1 MRLTPHE
8 VRIIRETTREVF
20 GPDASVRLFGSRTD
34 DQARGGDIDLLVES
48 EAPIADRFH
57 KELELGA
64 KLQMRLG
71 GSTDRHP
78 GDRPRCPVTA
88 DSPAGATYRDRTMNT
103 NEPLFSPEERLLQTL
118 TLLYREGQHLQF
130 SHQRLASQ
138 MIDAAWAWR
147 LEQDP
152 MLAVEVDA
160 FASRFGRMQ
169 DTIGEKLLPRWL
181 TALEETP
188 GSLIEVLN
196 RAERLG
202 VVTSASDW
210 ISIRRLRNKLI
221 HEYMQDPAQLAQAL
235 VDALM
240 AVPMLFETYNR
251 VRAYSMANLNLDSLA
266 LPGPL
271 SVD

>member
-1 MRLTPHE
+1 
-8 VRIIRETTREVF
+8 
-20 GPDASVRLFGSRTD
+20 
-34 DQARGGDIDLLVES
+34 
-48 EAPIADRFH
+48 
-57 KELELGA
+57 
-64 KLQMRLG
+64 
-71 GSTDRHP
+71 
-78 GDRPRCPVTA
+78 
-88 DSPAGATYRDRTMNT
+88 MNT
-103 NEPLFSPEERLLQTL
+103 NEPLFSAEERLLQTL
-118 TLLYREGQHLQF
+118 TPLYREGQHLQF

-138 MIDAAWAWR
+138 MIDAAWARR

-152 MLAVEVDA
+152 MLAVDA

-210 ISIRRLRNKLI
+210 ISVRRLRNKLI